1 MSALQLP
8 TIGSS
13 GLSVVAELAGTS
25 VVVRFAGN
33 VDMSTI
39 EPLDD
44 YLAALHAEVGARGLS
59 AVTVDFR
66 ELEFMNSSCFKCF
79 VTWLG
84 IVQDLEPARQYKIVF
99 ASNREL
105 HWQRRSLNALRCF
118 AMGIVSIEA

>member
-1 MSALQLP
+1 VS
-8 TIGSS
+8 SS

-25 VVVRFAGN
+25 VIVRFTGN
-33 VDMSTI
+33 ADMTAI

-44 YLAALHAEVGARGLS
+44 YLVALHAQVRTRSLS
-59 AVTVDFR
+59 SVTVDFR

-84 IVQDLEPARQYKIVF
+84 IVQDLQPEQQYKIVF

-118 AMGIVSIEA
+118 AMSVVSIEA